1 MIVALPGP
9 PREMIGM
16 WEAEVEP
23 RLRLRGLGEE
33 RVTRTYRLTGIGE
46 SAVAALLGERLLRAK
61 NPVVATYARTDA
73 VDVRITAVA
82 QDGRSPADLVD
93 AAAGKVLAK
102 VGRHVWGQGA
112 DTWPEAIG
120 RELARLG
127 WRVALVEIDT
137 GGTAARLL
145 GEARWLAGAWLASGL
160 ASSTTLAD
168 VAEAA
173 RRDAGVDVGVAV
185 QAVESDDCRAG
196 RRRAVRPRGRPADG
210 VPGWFGRPS
219 PRGRCHGRVL
229 VRHCQRGGTVE
240 RLSTAISAGRQCE
253 RHARRRTEE
262 QVMSTTEKV
271 SGADLAQLPLF
282 AGIAPA
288 DLESLAAESN
298 RRRLDDGDTL
308 AEMGSPISEVHWLE
322 RGQLGLRVR
331 SEQRWVLVSTL
342 HPGDLLGWSALREEP
357 TALSTARA
365 IGPAVLVSMPANGL
379 MKLLT
384 GGTAQSEALL
394 RRLFG
399 FATQH
404 LDESRAQVLQ
414 LGREGV
420 ISAG

>member
-1 MIVALPGP
+1 MSDGNPSLAPRPMKRAVLLAVGSELTTGETRDTNSGDIARILSQAGVTIESISALPDVLETVIEALRQALDTADLVVTTGGLGPTPDDLTREAIAAVCGESPSVDPDLDAWLRNLWKRRGLPFHDTNLKQAWLTPSAQGLANARGTAPGWWVERPDGRVIVALPGP

-185 QAVESDDCRAG
+185 QAVESEDTTVELAAAGPFGLAEDRQMAFLGGSDG
-196 RRRAVRPRGRPADG
+196 RRRAG
-210 VPGWFGRPS
+210 VA
-219 PRGRCHGRVL
+219 
-229 VRHCQRGGTVE
+229 
-240 RLSTAISAGRQCE
+240 TAAF
-253 RHARRRTEE
+253 
-262 QVMSTTEKV
+262 
-271 SGADLAQLPLF
+271 LF
-282 AGIAPA
+282 GIA
-288 DLESLAAESN
+288 
-298 RRRLDDGDTL
+298 
-308 AEMGSPISEVHWLE
+308 
-322 RGQLGLRVR
+322 
-331 SEQRWVLVSTL
+331 
-342 HPGDLLGWSALREEP
+342 
-357 TALSTARA
+357 
-365 IGPAVLVSMPANGL
+365 
-379 MKLLT
+379 
-384 GGTAQSEALL
+384 SEAA
-394 RRLFG
+394 RSKG
-399 FATQH
+399 
-404 LDESRAQVLQ
+404 
-414 LGREGV
+414 
-420 ISAG
+420 